1 MRLVKVCT
9 LFIFGAM
16 SALPVCAQTIT
27 QTIGIDAAVQMAL
40 ENNLS
45 LKEEEITLNGY
56 KRSNAY
62 SWNSISPS
70 LTAGATY
77 SKSVEPGETEIGT
90 SKLYGRISLSIT
102 PALYTEIKTAKINYE
117 NGKLSYET
125 AVKTVELNVRK
136 AFYKLLYDADNVKLQ
151 EQNLESAEKQYRQNL
166 SKYNQGGMS
175 RLDVLSA
182 QVSVEN
188 QKPNV
193 LSAKTTLENDM
204 ASFKQTLGISQDV
217 NLVLNGTLDDIL
229 LIGDISIDDIEA
241 QSATL
246 KALEN
251 KLSLAQTAVLAS
263 RFNAYGPTITGS
275 YEASRSY
282 RTGSKDGTN
291 GGAISASVSIPLDG
305 ILPWSSSA
313 QNVSSAKDEVKSLE
327 LQIEDEKTTLRV
339 NTESYLRS
347 IAQSKAAIASLKASA
362 DLAKE
367 TYDMTLTAYQRGSK
381 DLLSLQTALDGL
393 LEAQV
398 NLKSAA
404 YSLISSILDLENEL
418 GIPFGTLS
426 LGKSAAE

>member
-1 MRLVKVCT
+1 MKLVKVCT

-56 KRSNAY
+56 KRLNAY

-77 SKSVEPGETEIGT
+77 SKSVEPCETEIGT
-90 SKLYGRISLSIT
+90 SKLYGRVSVSIT
-102 PALYTEIKTAKINYE
+102 PALYTDIKTAKINYE

-125 AVKTVELNVRK
+125 AVKTVELSVRK

-229 LIGDISIDDIEA
+229 LIGDISVDDIEA

-426 LGKSAAE
+426 LGKSATE